1 VVSFMRAYGRLIDAI
16 GFVLKTIGYLAITS
30 IVCAI
35 TLQVVSRYAFGRHHQ
50 WVEEFATYCFI
61 WLVFIGAAYAAIKR
75 RHIVV
80 TSLTDLFPPA
90 ARKLFRIG
98 AYVVV
103 LAFLY
108 NLVKFGLRQ
117 FGVEAPQHTIA
128 LPVRLPR
135 RIFYSLP
142 LIIAGISM
150 FLTFA
155 YQLLE
160 ELFPDHGTKDAL

>member
-1 VVSFMRAYGRLIDAI
+1 MRAYGRLIDVI
-16 GFVLKTIGYLAITS
+16 GFALKVIGYLAITS

-35 TLQVVSRYAFGRHHQ
+35 TLQVVSRYVFSRPHL

-61 WLVFIGAAYAAIKR
+61 WLVFIGAAYAATKK

-80 TSLTDLFPPA
+80 TSLTDIFPEAVRKALRVGSYAAVLIFLF
-90 ARKLFRIG
+90 F
-98 AYVVV
+98 
-103 LAFLY
+103 
-108 NLVKFGLRQ
+108 LVKFGLRQ
-117 FGVEAPQHTIA
+117 FVIEAPQHTIA

-135 RIFYSLP
+135 RLFYSLP
-142 LIIAGISM
+142 LVISGISL

-160 ELFPDHGTKDAL
+160 ELLPKKEHKETL